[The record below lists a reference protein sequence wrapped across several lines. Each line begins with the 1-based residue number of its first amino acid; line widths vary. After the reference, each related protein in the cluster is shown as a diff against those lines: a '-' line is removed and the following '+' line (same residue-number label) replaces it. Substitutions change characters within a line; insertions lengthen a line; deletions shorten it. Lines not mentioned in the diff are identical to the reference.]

1 MSDDI
6 FKRVKSIL
14 RNHDEIFYPVRKL
27 YQNKLIGHQLPSF
40 AAFVDQLR
48 SQPDL
53 VVTKNLKDK
62 DDHDPVVMLK
72 ERIPTLD
79 EIITNVRSNIG
90 NTLENLNSAYATGI
104 KEMTPE
110 EEDMLLEAMA
120 RTKNLQQE
128 MERMFAEAKGK
139 ASEKGK
145 KETD

>member
-139 ASEKGK
+139 AAEKGK